1 MKKISK
7 LILACASTLVLF
19 VACDFNASVRLPGND
34 KEEDSS
40 KEEEVESGVDFTN
53 YTDYAL
59 VVKNN
64 AQKNMVLFKGEPS
77 QGNILGGVKAGSTTG
92 LKKNPSI
99 FGKSTDY
106 VVYAVTEDSYVE
118 NKENLKVLDASPYCT
133 FYAVYNTGAT
143 NENVYEISSMLN
155 GAYSIIINNG
165 SRYNVELRNRGPYGE
180 SVAFVLNNTYEK
192 SYHLGEGEYM
202 LFPVFRKYDKRSGE
216 ILSTFPTYKI
226 GQLAGEA
233 KSYEFSLDSET
244 TSRQFDVKKWA
255 DNIAFTPSAAYI
267 QITNNAD
274 QGLQFFTSEDGLPLV
289 TSAGGK
295 RINTGKSLTYAI
307 DMQQLSSNT
316 YQEEVV
322 AAGYRLATN
331 RITNIYINGD
341 SKTSQKYKAGYMYF
355 YTVTGDPENGYTVEY
370 VKNEDGTI
378 KAQEVDWS
386 SIE

>member
-118 NKENLKVLDASPYCT
+118 NK
-133 FYAVYNTGAT
+133 
-143 NENVYEISSMLN
+143 
-155 GAYSIIINNG
+155 
-165 SRYNVELRNRGPYGE
+165 RRN
-180 SVAFVLNNTYEK
+180 K
-192 SYHLGEGEYM
+192 
-202 LFPVFRKYDKRSGE
+202 D
-216 ILSTFPTYKI
+216 
-226 GQLAGEA
+226 
-233 KSYEFSLDSET
+233 
-244 TSRQFDVKKWA
+244 
-255 DNIAFTPSAAYI
+255 TP
-267 QITNNAD
+267 
-274 QGLQFFTSEDGLPLV
+274 
-289 TSAGGK
+289 
-295 RINTGKSLTYAI
+295 
-307 DMQQLSSNT
+307 
-316 YQEEVV
+316 
-322 AAGYRLATN
+322 
-331 RITNIYINGD
+331 
-341 SKTSQKYKAGYMYF
+341 
-355 YTVTGDPENGYTVEY
+355 
-370 VKNEDGTI
+370 
-378 KAQEVDWS
+378 
-386 SIE
+386 